1 MSVSGS
7 QSAGE
12 SGSYRLPSFRDARV
26 ADAMRPGVIACAPD
40 SSMRDVARI
49 MSTNHV
55 HAVVVRGVAGGRG
68 WGVVTDRDL
77 LRVASG
83 AEDRDAG
90 SCASEVLVTIAPD
103 ESLEVA
109 CELMRAHG
117 VSHVMVVEPD
127 GNHPVGVVSTLDVA
141 GIVAWGRA

>member
-1 MSVSGS
+1 MSS
-7 QSAGE
+7 
-12 SGSYRLPSFRDARV
+12 SGSYLIPSFQHARV
-26 ADAMRPGVIACAPD
+26 SDAMRPGVISCPPD

-55 HAVVVRGVAGGRG
+55 HAIVVRGVAGGG
-68 WGVVTDRDL
+68 AWSVVTDRDL
-77 LRVASG
+77 LRVAPG
-83 AEDRDAG
+83 AEDQDAG

-103 ESLEVA
+103 ERLEVA

-117 VSHVMVVEPD
+117 VSHVMVVDPEHNQPL
-127 GNHPVGVVSTLDVA
+127 GVVSTLDVA

>member
-1 MSVSGS
+1 MNETGT
-7 QSAGE
+7 E
-12 SGSYRLPSFRDARV
+12 TTPRSGSYLRPSFQHARV
-26 ADAMRPGVIACAPD
+26 ADAMRAGVISCPPD
-40 SSMRDVARI
+40 SSMRDVARV

-55 HAVVVRGVAGGRG
+55 HAVVVRGVAGGG
-68 WGVVTDRDL
+68 AWGVVTDRDL

-83 AEDRDAG
+83 SEDQDAG

-103 ESLEVA
+103 ERLEVA

-117 VSHVMVVEPD
+117 VSHVMVVDP
-127 GNHPVGVVSTLDVA
+127 NKNQPLGVVSTLDVA

>member
-1 MSVSGS
+1 MTS
-7 QSAGE
+7 
-12 SGSYRLPSFRDARV
+12 SGSYLIPSFQHARV
-26 ADAMRPGVIACAPD
+26 SDAMRPGVISCPPD

-55 HAVVVRGVAGGRG
+55 HAIVVRGVAGGG
-68 WGVVTDRDL
+68 AWSVVTDRDL
-77 LRVASG
+77 LRVAPG
-83 AEDRDAG
+83 AEDQDAG

-103 ESLEVA
+103 ERLEVA

-117 VSHVMVVEPD
+117 VSHVMVVDPEHNQPL
-127 GNHPVGVVSTLDVA
+127 GVVSTLDVA